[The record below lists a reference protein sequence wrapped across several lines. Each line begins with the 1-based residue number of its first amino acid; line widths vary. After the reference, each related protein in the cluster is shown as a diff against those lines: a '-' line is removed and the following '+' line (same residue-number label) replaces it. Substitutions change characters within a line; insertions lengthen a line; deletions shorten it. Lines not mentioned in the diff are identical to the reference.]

1 MNRPLLI
8 DYITNHTD
16 GTTTVCILVDDKM
29 YVSRVNNSKLTE
41 DLQHDD
47 KHVEAELE
55 LYGIVKKLNG
65 L

>member
-8 DYITNHTD
+8 DYISHHTD
-16 GTTTVCILVDDKM
+16 GTTTVCILVDDKRYM
-29 YVSRVNNSKLTE
+29 SRVNNSKLID
-41 DLQHDD
+41 DLQDD
-47 KHVEAELE
+47 DLHVQAEIE